1 MDDDIDISNK
11 LKFCNDRSE
20 VFNLRKYDTQDLVTK
35 FSSTY
40 NLKFYFF
47 NRIANE
53 WNGLPNQIIV
63 VNQKVLQ
70 G

>member
-1 MDDDIDISNK
+1 VDDNIEISNK
-11 LKFCNDRSE
+11 LIFCKDRNE
-20 VFNLRKYDTQDLVTK
+20 VFNLRKYDTQDLVPK

-40 NLKFYFF
+40 NLKFYYF

-53 WNGLPNQIIV
+53 WNGLPHQITV

>member
-11 LKFCNDRSE
+11 LIFCMDRNV
-20 VFNLRKYDTQDLVTK
+20 VFNLRKNDTQDLVPK

-40 NLKFYFF
+40 NLKFNFF

-53 WNGLPNQIIV
+53 WNGLRNPG
-63 VNQKVLQ
+63 KLL
-70 G
+70 